1 MFRSALTVA
10 AVAVLTC
17 SAAAETYVVTA
28 EDTSFNPPD
37 VNVMPGDTVRWEYGS
52 GYPHTVTSGT
62 DCVGDGLFDAELDGG
77 NPVFEW
83 TVPDDAPDTI
93 PYFCGPHCSMGMVGA
108 IHVQGVGDGFVRI
121 GIVDFTANS
130 SGYVLNS
137 DGTAT
142 MHVLSKSGEGGSFAL
157 GVEIQDNDV
166 EVDVVA
172 STTGSGVLYLHDP
185 EAGTTDALTTGAL
198 TLLVDRK
205 YMFHGDAQTGGFS
218 FAVTWMEDGKDEGM
232 RVEEVAVTGHCT
244 LESTGDMLSMRAAHS
259 GSILFS
265 VTAMVDIN
273 VPMSVIANVT
283 CGTLALPASGEE
295 ADVAMVAGTS
305 HTIEINGDGAGMGML
320 LLNMGDDDDG
330 GGGGCSS
337 DVNGDG
343 DVGVDDILS
352 IIGNWGPCP

>member
-37 VNVMPGDTVRWEYGS
+37 VNVMPGDTIRWEYGS

-62 DCVGDGLFDAELDGG
+62 DCEGDDLFDAELDGG

-108 IHVQGVGDGFVRI
+108 IHVHGFMRI
-121 GIVDFTANS
+121 GIVDFAANS

-157 GVEIQDNDV
+157 GVEIEGNDV
-166 EVDVVA
+166 EVDVAA

-185 EAGTTDALTTGAL
+185 AAGTTDALTTGAL
-198 TLLVDRK
+198 TLLVDHK
-205 YMFHGDAQTGGFS
+205 YMFHGDAQTGEFD
-218 FAVTWMEDGKDEGM
+218 FAVTWFEDGDDDGM
-232 RVEEVAVTGHCT
+232 RVDAVTGTGHCT

-305 HTIEINGDGAGMGML
+305 HTIGINGDGAGMGML
-320 LLNMGDDDDG
+320 LLNM

-352 IIGNWGPCP
+352 IISNWGPCP